1 MDTLTEDGAMSEDGL
16 EQEFDQEFLTCPV
29 CNKLFCEPKI
39 LPCLHTFCKSCLEKW
54 VKQKVSC
61 PFCRTEITLP
71 SEGVSGLPTN
81 FNINKLLD
89 FRKLQKSKNLPCQL
103 CETHVKASSMCVDC
117 GKLLCDTCLKLHS
130 KLPLAK
136 DHDILSF
143 EELRSKERR
152 SRYHRK
158 LYCRDHP
165 DQVLAF
171 YCDPCERLVCRDCTI
186 VLHRPGPDHDPREV
200 GKVALTRR
208 ETLNTLLKDTEGLL
222 EKLEEAKNSIDVDL
236 KQFHESRQVVEKS
249 IFNYAEELK
258 MRIDAK
264 AMELVSEL
272 DERWESEEFSII
284 KQKEALE
291 KMQQEVKDGRSFSED
306 VLSQGSDAE
315 VLSLWH
321 QVEDRLRQIQ
331 TLEVEYEPFDRR
343 MMFKPSKEASDVA
356 NIPVIGTVETS
367 VVDPAITTVMIQ
379 DYVECLQTVIKV
391 GPRNSAG
398 ELCSTD
404 GIYPRV
410 EITGPKGDR
419 VHLDPEPEEN
429 QDHTWDVV
437 WTPSLKGLH
446 SVKVMIGGHEAKGSP
461 FVCVKS
467 NDPVLTIGKKGSQDG
482 DFDNP
487 IGLAVYE
494 DKLIVADGHNERV
507 QVFDVNGAHLSSF
520 PTSAFTK
527 GVAVDKDG
535 NIIVT
540 AGQEVM
546 IFTSSGQLQRTFTH
560 GDFDIPYGVAVD
572 GDGHIVMVD
581 RDAHCVFLFDFN
593 CRLIRKMGAEG
604 DGLGCFNYPN
614 FVTVDREDNIIV
626 SDLRNHRAQGFDPEG
641 NLKFQIGHKGLD
653 DEQGELNF
661 PTGIAVDAEGNVVMA
676 ELSGNRL
683 KVMRSDG
690 IDVCTISSDGD
701 KLNKPHGVA
710 VTEDGYVFV
719 ADSGNHCIKKYKY
732 L

>member
-1 MDTLTEDGAMSEDGL
+1 MSEDGS

-39 LPCLHTFCKSCLEKW
+39 LPCLHTFCKTCLEKW
-54 VKQKVSC
+54 MKQKVSC
-61 PFCRTEITLP
+61 PFCRTKVTLP

-103 CETHVKASSMCVDC
+103 
-117 GKLLCDTCLKLHS
+117 
-130 KLPLAK
+130 
-136 DHDILSF
+136 F

-200 GKVALTRR
+200 GKVALGRR
-208 ETLNTLLKDTEGLL
+208 EALNTLLKDTDGLL
-222 EKLEEAKNSIDVDL
+222 EKLDEAKKAIDHDMM
-236 KQFHESRQVVEKS
+236 QFHESRQVVERA

-258 MRIDAK
+258 IRIDAK

-272 DERWESEEFSII
+272 DERWEREESVITR
-284 KQKEALE
+284 QKGALE
-291 KMQQEVKDGRSFSED
+291 KMQQNVKEGRRFSED

-315 VLSLWH
+315 VLSVWH
-321 QVEDRLRQIQ
+321 QVEERLRQIQ
-331 TLEVEYEPFDRR
+331 TLEVEYEPYDRR
-343 MMFKPSKEASDVA
+343 MMFKPSKEASNVA

-367 VVDPAITTVMIQ
+367 AVDPAITTVMIQ

-391 GPRNSAG
+391 GPRDSSG

-404 GIYPRV
+404 GIKPRV

-419 VHLDPEPEEN
+419 VHLDPEPEANE
-429 QDHTWDVV
+429 DHTWDVV

-446 SVKVMIGGHEAKGSP
+446 SVNVMIGGHEAKGSP

-467 NDPVLTIGKKGSQDG
+467 NDPVLTIGKKGSEDG

-507 QVFDVNGAHLSSF
+507 QVFDVNGTHLSSF

-593 CRLIRKMGAEG
+593 CRLIRKMGVEG
-604 DGLGCFNYPN
+604 NGLGCFNYPN
-614 FVTVDREDNIIV
+614 FVTVDTENNIIV
-626 SDLRNHRAQGFDPEG
+626 SDLRNHRAQGFDQEG

-653 DEQGELNF
+653 IEQGELNF

-710 VTEDGYVFV
+710 VTEDGFVFV

>member
-1 MDTLTEDGAMSEDGL
+1 MSEDGS

-39 LPCLHTFCKSCLEKW
+39 LPCLHTFCKTCLEKW
-54 VKQKVSC
+54 MKQKVSC
-61 PFCRTEITLP
+61 PFCRTKVTLP

-103 CETHVKASSMCVDC
+103 
-117 GKLLCDTCLKLHS
+117 
-130 KLPLAK
+130 
-136 DHDILSF
+136 F

-200 GKVALTRR
+200 GKVALGRR
-208 ETLNTLLKDTEGLL
+208 EALNTLLKDTDGLL
-222 EKLEEAKNSIDVDL
+222 EKLDEAKKAIDHDMT
-236 KQFHESRQVVEKS
+236 QFHESRQVVERA

-258 MRIDAK
+258 IRIDAK

-272 DERWESEEFSII
+272 DERWEREESVITR
-284 KQKEALE
+284 QKEGLE
-291 KMQQEVKDGRSFSED
+291 KMQQDVKEGRSFSED

-315 VLSLWH
+315 VLSVWH
-321 QVEDRLRQIQ
+321 QVEERLRQIQ

-343 MMFKPSKEASDVA
+343 MMFKPSKEASNVA

-367 VVDPAITTVMIQ
+367 AVDPAITTVMIQ

-391 GPRNSAG
+391 GPRDSSG
-398 ELCSTD
+398 ELCSAD
-404 GIYPRV
+404 GIKPRV

-419 VHLDPEPEEN
+419 VHLDPEPEANE
-429 QDHTWDVV
+429 DHTWDVV

-446 SVKVMIGGHEAKGSP
+446 SVNVMIGGHEAKGSP

-467 NDPVLTIGKKGSQDG
+467 NDPVLTIGKKGSEDG

-487 IGLAVYE
+487 IGLAVYQ

-507 QVFDVNGAHLSSF
+507 QVFDVMGNHLSSF

-593 CRLIRKMGAEG
+593 CRLIRKMGVEG
-604 DGLGCFNYPN
+604 NGLGCFNYPN
-614 FVTVDREDNIIV
+614 FVTVDTENNIIV
-626 SDLRNHRAQGFDPEG
+626 SDLRNHRAQGFDQEG

-653 DEQGELNF
+653 IEQGELNF

-710 VTEDGYVFV
+710 VTEDGFVFV